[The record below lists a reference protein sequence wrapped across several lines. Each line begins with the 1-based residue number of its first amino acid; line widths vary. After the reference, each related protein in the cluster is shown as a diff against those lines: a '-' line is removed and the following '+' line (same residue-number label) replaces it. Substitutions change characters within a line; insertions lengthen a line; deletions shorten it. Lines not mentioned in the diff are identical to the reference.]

1 MKLWIKYILA
11 AVIGV
16 LIGSYIFPPGQ
27 SHFEKLQFASMIVL
41 NLGRY
46 AMLPLVFFSL
56 AYGTY
61 RLRLDRRILAILGK
75 TALIVVASSFILIA
89 FGTAA
94 VLLLNPERIPI
105 IIETERVHSLP
116 GFREMLTAIFPA
128 NLFRIFVESGDF
140 LFPLVLFSLF
150 LGLNFTFDKVLTRP
164 AVQLF
169 DSFSRIFYHI
179 SKFVNELLGL
189 GIIILAAAFVVHLR
203 QAEELELYSQLI
215 LLLGLLAA
223 FIIFG
228 LYPLLLYFFAGRRK
242 PYKNLYAILAPAIAA
257 FFSGNSYFSL
267 VPLTAHVKEN
277 LGVPRKI
284 GAVTLPLFTVFSKA
298 GTAMVTS
305 ITFIVI
311 LKSYSSLGIGFLEIA
326 WIMGLSFSLSL
337 LTSAVPGFGVA
348 AALSALCVL
357 YGRGIENGFLIV
369 YPILPILSSF
379 AVFLDVVTSAFG
391 TVIITHSEGEQK
403 EIYAK
408 DFI

>member
-1 MKLWIKYILA
+1 MKLWIKYALATIIGILLGTY
-11 AVIGV
+11 V
-16 LIGSYIFPPGQ
+16 FPPGQ
-27 SHFEKLQFASMIVL
+27 SAFENLRFASLIIL
-41 NLGRY
+41 NIGRY
-46 AMLPLVFFSL
+46 AMLPMVFFSL

-61 RLRLDRRILAILGK
+61 RLRLDRHILVVLGK
-75 TALIVVASSFILIA
+75 TALIVIVSGIILIA
-89 FGTAA
+89 IGTAA
-94 VLLLNPERIPI
+94 VLLLDPERIPI
-105 IIETERVHSLP
+105 IIETEQVHPLP
-116 GFREMLTAIFPA
+116 TFREMLTAIFPA

-169 DSFSRIFYHI
+169 DSLSRIFYHI
-179 SKFVNELLGL
+179 SKFANEILGL
-189 GIIILAAAFVVHLR
+189 GLIVLAAGFVVHLR
-203 QAEELELYSQLI
+203 RTEELELYSQLI
-215 LLLGLLAA
+215 LLLGILSAL
-223 FIIFG
+223 IIFG

-257 FFSGNSYFSL
+257 FLSGNSYFSL

-284 GAVTLPLFTVFSKA
+284 GAVTLPLFTIFSKA
-298 GTAMVTS
+298 GTSMVTS

-311 LKSYSSLGIGFLEIA
+311 LKSYSSLGIGFTEIT

-348 AALSALCVL
+348 AALSALCLL
-357 YGRGIENGFLIV
+357 YGRGIESGFLII
-369 YPILPILSSF
+369 YPILPVLGSF
-379 AVFLDVVTSAFG
+379 AVFLDVVTSALG
-391 TVIITHSEGEQK
+391 TVIIAHSEEEQK
-403 EIYAK
+403 EVYAK